1 MNQRFFKATPAV
13 YAASLAALDEAWG
26 FPKQGFD
33 HCFVPVE
40 YAPQSGGF
48 AFLAIT
54 EADAEMEPAGEML
67 AGLIASGD
75 VQEVTQADYVAAM
88 PQL

>member
-1 MNQRFFKATPAV
+1 MQRFFKSSSAV
-13 YAASLAALDEAWG
+13 YAKVLETLDAAWG
-26 FPKQGFD
+26 FPKLGFL
-33 HCFVPVE
+33 HCFLPLE
-40 YAPQSGGF
+40 YAPKFNGF
-48 AFLAIT
+48 AFLAIQA
-54 EADAEMEPAGEML
+54 EDAEMEPAGEML